1 MKTLQKL
8 RQFNLGIAENRTH
21 TVTREAEKRH
31 LLNPSETCFNGCS
44 NLTMKQLQEMSKE
57 RQQKQ

>member
-31 LLNPSETCFNGCS
+31 LLNPSETCFSGYS
-44 NLTMKQLQEMSKE
+44 KITMKQLQEMSRE
-57 RQQKQ
+57 RQKN